1 MSNSLRLLALTLLL
15 SLAACS
21 GGTTSRIDYKEAKS
35 LKGLDMPPDL
45 VAPENTGDTELPTL
59 GDTTASTSGVVL
71 PQVGGVRIARDGAE
85 RWLVFDAPAEELW
98 PRLRGFWAT
107 LGLEL
112 QLDKP
117 ELGIMET
124 AWAENRADAPSG
136 FITDWIKSVFK
147 SAYSAGTRDKYR
159 LRLERGENGGSEV
172 YLSHYGLKE
181 VVVPGRD
188 ELDAGNIRWEVRPS
202 DRELVNEVLNRLMLH
217 LGISEQG
224 ASQLAAAIE
233 QPVAERARIEGEEL
247 VISEGFA
254 RSWRRTGIALDRLGV
269 VVEDR
274 NRALGI
280 YYVAQIELEPEEQK
294 GWLGSLFAPKEDK
307 KGDKPQLQVVLRGD
321 ETLTRLSLL
330 NMDGSPRRDK
340 LAADL
345 LKRLQQELK

>member
-1 MSNSLRLLALTLLL
+1 MSNTSRLLALTLLF

-21 GGTTSRIDYKEAKS
+21 GGTTSRIDYKEAKT
-35 LKGLDMPPDL
+35 LEGLDMPPDL
-45 VAPENTGDTELPTL
+45 MAPENTGDTELPTL
-59 GDTTASTSGVVL
+59 GDATASSSGVVL

-124 AWAENRADAPSG
+124 VWAENRADAPSG
-136 FITDWIKSVFK
+136 FIANMIKSVFK
-147 SAYSAGTRDKYR
+147 NAYSAGTQDKYR
-159 LRLERGENGGSEV
+159 LRLERSEGGGTEL
-172 YLSHYGLKE
+172 YLTHYGLKE

-188 ELDAGNIRWEVRPS
+188 ELDSGNIRWEVRPS

-217 LGISEQG
+217 LGVSEQG
-224 ASQLAAAIE
+224 AAQLAAAAQ
-233 QPVAERARIEGEEL
+233 QPAPERARIEGEEL

-280 YYVAQIELEPEEQK
+280 YYVAQIELEPEEKK
-294 GWLGSLFAPKEDK
+294 GWLGSLFAKEEK
-307 KGDKPQLQVVLRGD
+307 REEKPQLQVVLRGD
-321 ETLTRLSLL
+321 EAVTRLTLR
-330 NMDGSPRRDK
+330 NMDGTPRRDK